1 MKCNDKFKSN
11 AVKMYR
17 SGKWIEMPEGIGQKT
32 TKKTNLSGLVLQ
44 LKENPI
50 QKGFSLDRRNEI
62 SRQNLPFRRKSID

>member
-32 TKKTNLSGLVLQ
+32 T
-44 LKENPI
+44 
-50 QKGFSLDRRNEI
+50 
-62 SRQNLPFRRKSID
+62 